1 MAALTNRRGRESSGV
16 FEFSQIRSQ
25 GKNPSC
31 AQLKIG
37 SVAPKSVHDN
47 VRFVCVGLQRP
58 LRGGRRKLL
67 PRSEPAQLGPGSAK
81 EVTGCGQRFAIL
93 SA

>member
-1 MAALTNRRGRESSGV
+1 MV

-25 GKNPSC
+25 VKNPSC
-31 AQLKIG
+31 AQSKIR
-37 SVAPKSVHDN
+37 SVAPKSVHDT
-47 VRFVCVGLQRP
+47 VRFVRVGLERS

-67 PRSEPAQLGPGSAK
+67 PRSEPAQLGPGSSK
-81 EVTGCGQRFAIL
+81 EVTSCGQRFAIL